1 MRYAAEW
8 KGISSKMQ
16 DQRSLLAQFLR
27 FSSATVAS
35 LMVFSLYSIVDG
47 LFVAKGVGDYAM
59 AAVNLAV
66 PFTNVMF
73 SIAVTFA
80 VGTSTILSIYLGQG
94 NREHANRL
102 FSQNLVLLVII
113 GLTITALVLVFLE
126 PFALLLGA
134 EEETLGYTMSYL
146 RGLAPFA
153 ICFIVSYNLEILV
166 KTDGRPMLAI
176 LTVCIGCLTNCVLD
190 YVAIFVL
197 NWGAWGAAFATGLSQ
212 LLTCVI
218 YITHFLGK
226 HTTFHL
232 VRFRPE
238 GSIYRRLIPIGL
250 ADGVTELCNGVMIFL
265 FNHVILRCIGTDGL
279 VSYTI
284 IAYTNTLV
292 VNIMLGVSQGSQP
305 LVSFQYGRKDSEKY
319 RRLLRYGLITVAIM
333 TAVCFAG
340 IFLLAP
346 QLVHIF
352 LGSEKPLLNASSTG
366 ALRRYALSYLLVGFN
381 IDTVIYGYVMT
392 AVVGYT
398 VDMIMAGNQQSS
410 QVLIVTHDYEK
421 MADAIVQNI
430 HRGVT
435 LLDSQGWYTKER
447 SKVVMV
453 VCRKRETAT
462 ILKFVKTIDPNAF
475 MSVGSVMGVYG
486 KGFQAISK
494 P

>member
-1 MRYAAEW
+1 MRYAAKR

-16 DQRSLLAQFLR
+16 NQRSLLAQFLR

-212 LLTCVI
+212 LLTCII
-218 YITHFLGK
+218 YITHFFGK

-305 LVSFQYGRKDSEKY
+305 LVSFQYGRKDPEKY
-319 RRLLRYGLITVAIM
+319 RQLLRYGLITVAIM

-352 LGSEKPLLNASSTG
+352 LGSEKPLLNAASTG

-381 IDTVIYGYVMT
+381 ILMGGFLT
-392 AVVGYT
+392 AVERPK
-398 VDMIMAGNQQSS
+398 A
-410 QVLIVTHDYEK
+410 
-421 MADAIVQNI
+421 AISI
-430 HRGVT
+430 
-435 LLDSQGWYTKER
+435 
-447 SKVVMV
+447 
-453 VCRKRETAT
+453 
-462 ILKFVKTIDPNAF
+462 
-475 MSVGSVMGVYG
+475 SVGRGLA
-486 KGFQAISK
+486 FQAGALLLLAAAVGGTGIWFAPVISEALCAVMAVWFLRRFLRK
-494 P
+494 TAA

>member
-1 MRYAAEW
+1 MRYTAEW

-102 FSQNLVLLVII
+102 FSQNLALLVVI
-113 GLTITALVLVFLE
+113 GLTITALVLIFLK

-166 KTDGRPMLAI
+166 KTDGRPMLAV

-238 GSIYRRLIPIGL
+238 GSIYRRLIPIAK
-250 ADGVTELCNGVMIFL
+250 AD
-265 FNHVILRCIGTDGL
+265 
-279 VSYTI
+279 
-284 IAYTNTLV
+284 A
-292 VNIMLGVSQGSQP
+292 
-305 LVSFQYGRKDSEKY
+305 K
-319 RRLLRYGLITVAIM
+319 LLRAERLDHAVA
-333 TAVCFAG
+333 ADRLAARCAG
-340 IFLLAP
+340 KTQREREQQRRDPFCMLQGKPSQMKNQKSAPDADALFIIPNLARPCKREKLNFLL
-346 QLVHIF
+346 HF
-352 LGSEKPLLNASSTG
+352 CHG
-366 ALRRYALSYLLVGFN
+366 
-381 IDTVIYGYVMT
+381 
-392 AVVGYT
+392 
-398 VDMIMAGNQQSS
+398 
-410 QVLIVTHDYEK
+410 
-421 MADAIVQNI
+421 
-430 HRGVT
+430 
-435 LLDSQGWYTKER
+435 R
-447 SKVVMV
+447 S
-453 VCRKRETAT
+453 
-462 ILKFVKTIDPNAF
+462 L
-475 MSVGSVMGVYG
+475 
-486 KGFQAISK
+486 
-494 P
+494 

>member
-1 MRYAAEW
+1 
-8 KGISSKMQ
+8 MQ

-102 FSQNLVLLVII
+102 FSQNLALLVVI
-113 GLTITALVLVFLE
+113 GLTITALVLIFLK

-238 GSIYRRLIPIGL
+238 GSIYRRLIPSDWRTALRAVQRRDDLPLQPCDPPLHRHRRAG
-250 ADGVTELCNGVMIFL
+250 ELYHHCL
-265 FNHVILRCIGTDGL
+265 
-279 VSYTI
+279 
-284 IAYTNTLV
+284 TNTLV

-352 LGSEKPLLNASSTG
+352 LGSEKPLLNAASTG

-381 IDTVIYGYVMT
+381 ILMSGFLT
-392 AVVGYT
+392 AVERPRSALCISMGRGLVLQAGALLLLAALWGGSS
-398 VDMIMAGNQQSS
+398 IWFAPLCSELLCFAMA
-410 QVLIVTHDYEK
+410 LILMRRFRRD
-421 MADAIVQNI
+421 
-430 HRGVT
+430 
-435 LLDSQGWYTKER
+435 
-447 SKVVMV
+447 
-453 VCRKRETAT
+453 TA
-462 ILKFVKTIDPNAF
+462 A
-475 MSVGSVMGVYG
+475 
-486 KGFQAISK
+486 
-494 P
+494 

>member
-1 MRYAAEW
+1 MRYAAKW

-16 DQRSLLAQFLR
+16 NQRSLLAQFLR

-59 AAVNLAV
+59 AAVNLSV

-102 FSQNLVLLVII
+102 FSQNLVLLAII

-218 YITHFLGK
+218 YITHFFGK

-305 LVSFQYGRKDSEKY
+305 LVSFQYGRKDPEKY

-333 TAVCFAG
+333 TVVCFAG

-352 LGSEKPLLNASSTG
+352 LGSEKPLLNAASTG

-381 IDTVIYGYVMT
+381 ILMGGFLT
-392 AVVGYT
+392 AVERPRSALCISMGRGLVLQAGALLLLAALWGGSS
-398 VDMIMAGNQQSS
+398 IWFAPLCSELLCFAMA
-410 QVLIVTHDYEK
+410 LILMRRFRRD
-421 MADAIVQNI
+421 
-430 HRGVT
+430 
-435 LLDSQGWYTKER
+435 
-447 SKVVMV
+447 
-453 VCRKRETAT
+453 TA
-462 ILKFVKTIDPNAF
+462 A
-475 MSVGSVMGVYG
+475 
-486 KGFQAISK
+486 
-494 P
+494 